1 MPRFN
6 SRLDSSLLQ
15 SEDIALIEK
24 EYQKGL
30 EYLYRL
36 KQLMV
41 NCLDRKERRKRQ
53 LAEDEQEQR
62 KKARTREK
70 LRELERFKKST
81 SYLDQ
86 VGCARAPPLPL
97 ASVTACWCL

>member
-1 MPRFN
+1 
-6 SRLDSSLLQ
+6 
-15 SEDIALIEK
+15 
-24 EYQKGL
+24 
-30 EYLYRL
+30 
-36 KQLMV
+36 MV

-53 LAEDEQEQR
+53 LAEEEQEQH

-86 VGCARAPPLPL
+86 VLFLLHIHIYIELLNSLIMSLMGYLL
-97 ASVTACWCL
+97 